1 MENTEEVLLEENAL
15 HMRSSKEYKDKYE
28 NYKKMSTKMRSSI
41 SLLEEKNDELSA
53 EVKVLKKVQKQQ
65 AQMTEFPINYDDELL
80 GIEKDQQPSIIED
93 RSEEDDN
100 ASQHSNSPARL
111 QINDELAN
119 DSLLNL
125 CKAESYLPTPS
136 GSFLKI
142 TTDDTPCKNIDPA
155 E

>member
-1 MENTEEVLLEENAL
+1 MENTEEILLEENAL

-111 QINDELAN
+111 
-119 DSLLNL
+119 
-125 CKAESYLPTPS
+125 
-136 GSFLKI
+136 
-142 TTDDTPCKNIDPA
+142 
-155 E
+155 